1 MKQSMAN
8 QVMTDEAALAAVDH
22 VAPTGPVS
30 ATGQTPRHGE
40 GG

>member
-8 QVMTDEAALAAVDH
+8 QVMTDEAALAAVNH
-22 VAPTGPVS
+22 MAPTGSVL
-30 ATGQTPRHGE
+30 ATGQKARHGE